1 MEIFLA
7 LGIAFRA
14 LIMTVGIPGNVLVVL
29 VYARKRP
36 KSSTDV
42 YILALGVADLY
53 VCLLM
58 PLKIY
63 SSYNQENY
71 TNADLCKLTH
81 YCSLIGTFLS
91 MFLTIC
97 ITVDRYFAV
106 CRPLKRFVTPNRAR
120 IAVVVCLLMAAAVG
134 SVALFS
140 AGIRR
145 YGSVSMCSIDAA
157 HANIIYKYSF
167 LTLGMYCVS
176 LIFIIFVYTAIYKT
190 LRNKARTFRV
200 WSLRYSDTKLDD
212 SRRKKARILDKRG
225 SVTKMSS
232 RDSRK
237 LIPHVAFKDHRIK
250 PHVTRV
256 AWKSDET
263 TSDPHA
269 SGQSGGM
276 KDDASTS
283 SHEQPYRTIKA
294 MALNTTHFF
303 TLSGD
308 RKKEKLSSDSQS
320 SPNSPIPEP
329 VISTIYRSTRDRVP
343 RPFHPPFLVAA
354 NTHINKYRERI
365 KANNKISKMIFLIT
379 VIYFVTWVPLM
390 VFQCFPAWLI
400 MALFQNKAG
409 FTIVYL
415 LTLTLNVNHAINPI
429 VYSFVNVRFRR
440 ECKATSAWMKRAW
453 PRKKTFAGATHGP
466 QG

>member
-14 LIMTVGIPGNVLVVL
+14 LIMTVGIPGNILIVL

-106 CRPLKRFVTPNRAR
+106 CRPLKRFVTPSRAR
-120 IAVVVCLLMAAAVG
+120 ITVVVCLLLAAAVG

-200 WSLRYSDTKLDD
+200 WSLRYSDTKLDE
-212 SRRKKARILDKRG
+212 SGRKKVRILDKRG
-225 SVTKMSS
+225 SITKMTGS

-237 LIPHVAFKDHRIK
+237 IIPHVAFKDHRIK
-250 PHVTRV
+250 PQVTRV
-256 AWKSDET
+256 AWKSEEII
-263 TSDPHA
+263 SDPHA
-269 SGQSGGM
+269 SGHPGGM
-276 KDDASTS
+276 NEDASTS
-283 SHEQPYRTIKA
+283 SHEQPHRTVKT
-294 MALNTTHFF
+294 MTSNTTHSFM
-303 TLSGD
+303 LSGD
-308 RKKEKLSSDSQS
+308 RNKEKLSSDTQS
-320 SPNSPIPEP
+320 SPISPIPEQ
-329 VISTIYRSTRDRVP
+329 VISTIYRSTRDRV
-343 RPFHPPFLVAA
+343 PFHPPFLVAA

-390 VFQCFPAWLI
+390 VFQCFPTWLI

-415 LTLTLNVNHAINPI
+415 LTLALNVNHAINPI

-453 PRKKTFAGATHGP
+453 PGKQTFLGATCGP
-466 QG
+466 RG